1 MLQAVRGYN
10 DLIMVLNLLH
20 HATTNTNSH
29 LRLQILSTMGGLV
42 WRQSLVWQTMLQR
55 RRHSVTACKFKN
67 LNSCNDEEFREMF
80 RFRKREFMMIMHH
93 LNLLMPDGSPT
104 TLRVGRPGHKAVVPG
119 DYCLMVCLARLS
131 YPLRY
136 VDLAKR
142 LGGSRTICCDAFLYM
157 VRSIDELFGHVVL
170 DIDRWLES
178 DNVMDCCDI
187 MAAADHR
194 LRHVLGFLDTTF
206 QPCARPGGDGC
217 VFDNM
222 DQSDLYSGYKKQHGI
237 KWQVL
242 VFANGLSCTSREN
255 PGRHSDAHVLAE
267 SNWLPLLQTVSDVL
281 GFDVCVVCDGQYSRG
296 PNIVRR
302 DKRHERDLPVE
313 MSQLLNQWRILVE
326 NDFAAV
332 HNNWQFLTHKQK
344 IVVGTSPF
352 ARIWRVSILF
362 HNLQTL
368 SYGNQVTARLGYH
381 LHHMT
386 YATYLA

>member
-1 MLQAVRGYN
+1 
-10 DLIMVLNLLH
+10 
-20 HATTNTNSH
+20 
-29 LRLQILSTMGGLV
+29 
-42 WRQSLVWQTMLQR
+42 
-55 RRHSVTACKFKN
+55 
-67 LNSCNDEEFREMF
+67 
-80 RFRKREFMMIMHH
+80 
-93 LNLLMPDGSPT
+93 
-104 TLRVGRPGHKAVVPG
+104 
-119 DYCLMVCLARLS
+119 
-131 YPLRY
+131 
-136 VDLAKR
+136 
-142 LGGSRTICCDAFLYM
+142 
-157 VRSIDELFGHVVL
+157 
-170 DIDRWLES
+170 
-178 DNVMDCCDI
+178 

-302 DKRHERDLPVE
+302 DKRHERDIPVE